1 MSEPGTTPPGP
12 AGPPDR
18 AGAADQADQAFA
30 RVEQYLGTMFARARA
45 SAAVA
50 ARQIHPEL
58 GTGAYP
64 ILLRIWETGGARITD
79 LATHFAV
86 GKPTM
91 SRQVTSLE
99 RLGLVQRDVDPAD
112 GRGAL
117 VSLSGPGR
125 ERFALARQRRRDWLE
140 RVMSDFSADEI
151 AEFGRLLERFV
162 RSA

>member
-1 MSEPGTTPPGP
+1 MSESG
-12 AGPPDR
+12 AGLSDPTD
-18 AGAADQADQAFA
+18 ALAQ
-30 RVEQYLGTMFARARA
+30 VEQHLGTMFSRARA
-45 SAAVA
+45 SAALA

-79 LATHFAV
+79 LATYFAV

-99 RLGLVQRDVDPAD
+99 RLGLVRRDADPAD

-117 VSLSGPGR
+117 VSLSDDGR
-125 ERFALARQRRRDWLE
+125 QRFAAARQRRHDWLE
-140 RVMSDFSADEI
+140 RVMRDFTAAEI
-151 AEFGRLLERFV
+151 AEFGRLLGRFV
-162 RSA
+162 DSA